1 MTTLTVNNR
10 NLNAFLG
17 IYDNLVFFIVFLYL
31 LQILQYILTYLD
43 STANVLRLFC
53 HSLHIH

>member
-17 IYDNLVFFIVFLYL
+17 IYDNLDFFIVFLYL

-43 STANVLRLFC
+43 STANVLRMFC